1 MRRLLVPALL
11 GVLLA
16 GCTDGSGGAAPSA
29 STPLAE
35 VDTALQ
41 PCPEQP
47 DRPASGRQTLPALT
61 LDCLGGGELDLARAP
76 GTPTVVN
83 LWASWCTPCREE
95 LPVMQEFA
103 DAAAGEVAVVG
114 VISKDGVPQAGSFAA
129 DAGVTFSGAFDG
141 EGRLMAELGLPGLPA
156 TYFLDAD
163 GAVVHTETGPV
174 DSLDELEALVAEH
187 LGVRL

>member
-1 MRRLLVPALL
+1 MRRLLVLAAL
-11 GVLLA
+11 GALLA
-16 GCTDGSGGAAPSA
+16 GCTADAGDVPAAAGTTAPADS
-29 STPLAE
+29 PL
-35 VDTALQ
+35 D
-41 PCPEQP
+41 PCPQQP
-47 DRPASGRQTLPALT
+47 ATSAAGGETLPALAF
-61 LDCLGGGELDLARAP
+61 DCLGGGRLDLGRAP

-95 LPVMQEFA
+95 LPVLQEFA
-103 DAAAGEVAVVG
+103 DVAAGRVQVVG
-114 VISKDGVPQAGSFAA
+114 VISKDGVPQADSFAA
-129 DAGVTFSGAFDG
+129 DAGVTFPGAFDG

-174 DSLDELEALVAEH
+174 DSLDELEGLVAQH

>member
-1 MRRLLVPALL
+1 MRRLLVPSLL

-16 GCTDGSGGAAPSA
+16 GCSGGSGDPAPS
-29 STPLAE
+29 TPVVE
-35 VDTALQ
+35 VDTVLQ
-41 PCPEQP
+41 PCPDQP
-47 DRPASGRQTLPALT
+47 DEPAAGDETLPAVA

-95 LPVMQEFA
+95 LPVLQDFA
-103 DAAAGEVAVVG
+103 EAAAGQVAVVG
-114 VISKDGVPQAGSFAA
+114 VISKDGVPQADSFAT
-129 DAGVTFSGAFDG
+129 DAGVTFPGAFDG

-156 TYFLDAD
+156 TYFLDAG
-163 GAVVHTETGPV
+163 GALVHTETGPV
-174 DSLDELEALVAEH
+174 DSLDELEGLVAEH